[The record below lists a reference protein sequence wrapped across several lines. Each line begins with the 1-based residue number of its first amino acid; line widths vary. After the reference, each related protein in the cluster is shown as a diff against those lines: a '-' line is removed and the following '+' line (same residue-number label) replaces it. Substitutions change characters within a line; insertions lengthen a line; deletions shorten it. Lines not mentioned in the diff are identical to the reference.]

1 MYIANFVFE
10 SNATNALNRVYPVG
24 NEFLVADEAFLG
36 EGDCEI
42 DDPLETI
49 SVENWKDHGIIGFFY
64 SKRRAI
70 DAARYGK

>member
-1 MYIANFVFE
+1 MYVANFVFE
-10 SNATNALNRVYPVG
+10 SNASNDLNRVYPVG

-36 EGDCEI
+36 DGDCNI
-42 DDPLETI
+42 DDPLTTI
-49 SVENWKDHGIIGFFY
+49 PVDLWKDYGLIGFFY